1 MSIRVGS
8 QQKICNSTG
17 SNEGVREA
25 IALKVS
31 DDKHENKMTPT
42 HFLLKE
48 TTDIGGVSG
57 A

>member
-31 DDKHENKMTPT
+31 DNKHENKMTPT